1 MKKYLMAAVA
11 LICMTMAC
19 VTLTACSSDDKEE
32 FVSYVANPDGSY
44 DFSDLAKI
52 LNVTQEMNSNINKAF
67 NGSAYKRNDSKAIQ
81 VCDEVAEKYRSLI
94 TCKITLSMGVASS
107 NPDATNLV
115 VIKTYS
121 FPY

>member
-1 MKKYLMAAVA
+1 MKKYPMAAVA

-19 VTLTACSSDDKEE
+19 VTLTACSSDDK
-32 FVSYVANPDGSY
+32 
-44 DFSDLAKI
+44 
-52 LNVTQEMNSNINKAF
+52 
-67 NGSAYKRNDSKAIQ
+67 
-81 VCDEVAEKYRSLI
+81 VAEKYRSLI
-94 TCKITLSMGVASS
+94 TGKITLSMGVASS